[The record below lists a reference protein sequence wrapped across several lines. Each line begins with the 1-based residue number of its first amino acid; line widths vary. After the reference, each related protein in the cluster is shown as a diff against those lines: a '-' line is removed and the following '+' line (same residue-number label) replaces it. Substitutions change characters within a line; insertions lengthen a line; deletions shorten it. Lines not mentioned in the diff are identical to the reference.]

1 MSKIIHY
8 CWFGDKKLD
17 KLALKCIKSWKKFL
31 PDYEI
36 MLWNEKNFDVNSTP
50 FSKKAYEEGK
60 WAFVSDVARIHA
72 LREYGGIYFDTDM
85 MITKDV
91 SEIVNKEFFAGW
103 ETKHNVAV
111 GVLGII
117 RGKTLGQVLPF
128 YIISLLG
135 LYVHFSLSA
144 FVNLEEN
151 KKIIRM
157 NMVDFLENKEPYF
170 YCRTEEKEEKCI
182 ESVKEVFG
190 EAEELE
196 LKEILREILA

>member
-1 MSKIIHY
+1 MEELFREQWWLFLGIGISFLCSVICQLLIAYYMMQIVKESE
-8 CWFGDKKLD
+8 KLESE
-17 KLALKCIKSWKKFL
+17 KTKYFREWIEEYIK
-31 PDYEI
+31 
-36 MLWNEKNFDVNSTP
+36 
-50 FSKKAYEEGK
+50 EEGK
-60 WAFVSDVARIHA
+60 IANSSVFVDKKIQQISIGKFNMVQMKHFSGQA
-72 LREYGGIYFDTDM
+72 LLL
-85 MITKDV
+85 MI
-91 SEIVNKEFFAGW
+91 FLAG
-103 ETKHNVAV
+103 V
-111 GVLGII
+111 GACLGII

-144 FVNLEEN
+144 LVNLEEN

-157 NMVDFLENKEPYF
+157 NIVDFLENKEPYF